1 MSNDIVQYN
10 IIRWSRADCRM
21 PPWGDQNTTQEDS
34 NNIQREIERERKKQY
49 RAISTNAAKHIYIA
63 PMEMKIRTANASQ
76 MIPFFSQKHTM

>member
-1 MSNDIVQYN
+1 MTLYN
-10 IIRWSRADCRM
+10 TILSGGVEQIAGCLPGAIR
-21 PPWGDQNTTQEDS
+21 TQHKRTPITYKERD
-34 NNIQREIERERKKQY
+34 RERKKQY